1 MLDTNGLV
9 SVLLFPSPQMDAL
22 MRCIFTEH
30 ELLLSSYVVRE
41 LEDVVCRRFPTKG
54 QAISRF
60 LQSIDFVLVDTPTV
74 IAGDSFGVRDPKD
87 YPVLH
92 AALIGNAD
100 VLITGDKDFGEVRL
114 MRPRILTPTKFLAC
128 ATGLLPPES
137 G

>member
-1 MLDTNGLV
+1 MLDTNVLI
-9 SVLLFPSPQMDAL
+9 SALLFPSPQMDAL

-54 QAISRF
+54 QAINRF
-60 LQSIDFVLVDTPTV
+60 LQSIDFVLVDTPAV

-87 YPVLH
+87 YPVLY

-100 VLITGDKDFGEVRL
+100 VLITGDRDFGEVGL
-114 MRPRILTPTKFLAC
+114 MRPRILTPAQFLAIT
-128 ATGLLPPES
+128 TGLLTSEP